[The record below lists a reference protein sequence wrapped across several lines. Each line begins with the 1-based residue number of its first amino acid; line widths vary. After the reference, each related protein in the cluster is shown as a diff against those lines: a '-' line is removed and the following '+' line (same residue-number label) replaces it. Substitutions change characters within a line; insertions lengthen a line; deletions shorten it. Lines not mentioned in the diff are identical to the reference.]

1 MYSIDEIKELIA
13 LLDSSSLTD
22 LDITNENGAKLSLKK
37 RVAEKKDSAAVNVT
51 VPVGTAVSPSMSM
64 PPMPVQA
71 PTAEQVTEQ
80 PAEKPVESTKP
91 QGKTIDCPM
100 VGVFYTSPSPE
111 ADPYVKIG
119 SKVNKGDVVC
129 IIEAMKLMNEV
140 TATESGTIEE
150 ILVENGDLVE
160 FGQPLFVIS

>member
-1 MYSIDEIKELIA
+1 MYSIDEIKELITT
-13 LLDSSSLTD
+13 LDNSTLTN
-22 LDITNENGAKLSLKK
+22 LDIVTENGEKLSLKK
-37 RVAEKKDSAAVNVT
+37 KVVEVKESATVASY
-51 VPVGTAVSPSMSM
+51 
-64 PPMPVQA
+64 MPVPAMPAQA
-71 PTAEQVTEQ
+71 PVVEQ
-80 PAEKPVESTKP
+80 PAEKPVEATKT

-111 ADPYVKIG
+111 ADPYVKVG

>member
-13 LLDSSSLTD
+13 TLDNSTLTN
-22 LDITNENGAKLSLKK
+22 LDIVTEKGEKLSLKK
-37 RVAEKKDSAAVNVT
+37 KAVEVKESSTVASVMP
-51 VPVGTAVSPSMSM
+51 VPQ
-64 PPMPVQA
+64 MPVQA
-71 PTAEQVTEQ
+71 PIAEQ
-80 PAEKPVESTKP
+80 PIEKPVEATKP

-111 ADPYVKIG
+111 ADPYVKVG

>member
-13 LLDSSSLTD
+13 TLDNSSLTN
-22 LDITNENGAKLSLKK
+22 LDILNEKGEKLSLKK
-37 RVAEKKDSAAVNVT
+37 KTAEAKETAAVNVT
-51 VPVGTAVSPSMSM
+51 VPVGASVAPSM
-64 PPMPVQA
+64 PMPQMPSQSIQTPVADQSL
-71 PTAEQVTEQ
+71 
-80 PAEKPVESTKP
+80 EKPVEPAKP

-100 VGVFYTSPSPE
+100 VGVFYTAPSPE

-160 FGQPLFVIS
+160 YGQPLFVIS

>member
-13 LLDSSSLTD
+13 TLDNSTLTN
-22 LDITNENGAKLSLKK
+22 LDIVTEKGEKLSLKK
-37 RVAEKKDSAAVNVT
+37 KAVEVKESSTVASVMP
-51 VPVGTAVSPSMSM
+51 VPQ
-64 PPMPVQA
+64 MPVQA
-71 PTAEQVTEQ
+71 PVAEQ
-80 PAEKPVESTKP
+80 PIEKPVEAIKP

-111 ADPYVKIG
+111 ADPYVKVG

-140 TATESGTIEE
+140 TATESGTVEE

>member
-1 MYSIDEIKELIA
+1 MYSIDEIRELVA
-13 LLDSSSLTD
+13 LLDNSNLTD

-37 RVAEKKDSAAVNVT
+37 RVAEVKESAT
-51 VPVGTAVSPSMSM
+51 VAPFMSM
-64 PPMPVQA
+64 PSMPVQV
-71 PTAEQVTEQ
+71 PTTEQATEQ
-80 PAEKPVESTKP
+80 PAEKPVETTKP

-100 VGVFYTSPSPE
+100 VGVFYASPSPE

-160 FGQPLFVIS
+160 FGKPLFVIS

>member
-13 LLDSSSLTD
+13 TLDNSTLTN
-22 LDITNENGAKLSLKK
+22 LDIVTEKGEKLSLKK
-37 RVAEKKDSAAVNVT
+37 KVVEVKESASVPAFMPVTAMPTQAPVAESV
-51 VPVGTAVSPSMSM
+51 
-64 PPMPVQA
+64 
-71 PTAEQVTEQ
+71 
-80 PAEKPVESTKP
+80 EKPVEATKP

-111 ADPYVKIG
+111 ADPYVKVG

>member
-13 LLDSSSLTD
+13 TLDNSSLTH
-22 LDITNENGAKLSLKK
+22 LDIVTENGEKLSLKK
-37 RVAEKKDSAAVNVT
+37 KVAEANESAAVNVT
-51 VPVGTAVSPSMSM
+51 VPVGTAVAPSM
-64 PPMPVQA
+64 PMPTMPQA
-71 PTAEQVTEQ
+71 PTAEQTT
-80 PAEKPVESTKP
+80 EKPTESAKP

-160 FGQPLFVIS
+160 YGQPLFVIS

>member
-13 LLDSSSLTD
+13 TLDNSSLTN
-22 LDITNENGAKLSLKK
+22 LEITCGNGEKLCLKK
-37 RVAEKKDSAAVNVT
+37 KVADSSAPAVNVT
-51 VPVGTAVSPSMSM
+51 VPVGAASVAQPAIPAPVM
-64 PPMPVQA
+64 PTPVQ
-71 PTAEQVTEQ
+71 PE
-80 PAEKPVESTKP
+80 EKTGVSEKP

-100 VGVFYTSPSPE
+100 VGVFYTAPSPE
-111 ADPYVKIG
+111 SEPYVKVG

-140 TATESGTIEE
+140 TATESGTIKE

-160 FGQPLFVIS
+160 YGQPLFTVE

>member
-13 LLDSSSLTD
+13 TLDNSSLTN
-22 LDITNENGAKLSLKK
+22 LDIVTEKGEKLSLKK
-37 RVAEKKDSAAVNVT
+37 KVAEAKETPAVNVT
-51 VPVGTAVSPSMSM
+51 VPVGTAVAPAM
-64 PPMPVQA
+64 PMPVA
-71 PTAEQVTEQ
+71 PTPTAEPT
-80 PAEKPVESTKP
+80 ATEKPAAATKP

-111 ADPYVKIG
+111 ADPYVKVG

>member
-13 LLDSSSLTD
+13 TLDNSSLTN
-22 LDITNENGAKLSLKK
+22 LEITCGNGEKLSLKK
-37 RVAEKKDSAAVNVT
+37 KVADSSAPAVNVT
-51 VPVGTAVSPSMSM
+51 VPVGAASMAQPPMM
-64 PPMPVQA
+64 PPMPSMTAPVQSEEQ
-71 PTAEQVTEQ
+71 TAVS
-80 PAEKPVESTKP
+80 EKS
-91 QGKTIDCPM
+91 QDKTIDCPM

-111 ADPYVKIG
+111 AEPYVKVG

-140 TATESGTIEE
+140 TATESGTIKE

-160 FGQPLFVIS
+160 YGQPLFTIE

>member
-1 MYSIDEIKELIA
+1 MYSIDEIRELVA
-13 LLDSSSLTD
+13 LLDNSNLTD

-37 RVAEKKDSAAVNVT
+37 RVAEAKES
-51 VPVGTAVSPSMSM
+51 TAVSPFISM
-64 PPMPVQA
+64 PSMPIQV
-71 PTAEQVTEQ
+71 PVTEQ
-80 PAEKPVESTKP
+80 TTEHSNEKPVEATKP
-91 QGKTIDCPM
+91 QVKTIDCPM
-100 VGVFYTSPSPE
+100 VGVFYTSPSPD
-111 ADPYVKIG
+111 ADPYVKVG